1 MEVGLAI
8 AALPALVGAVVIERW
23 RRHTVREWR
32 RAEVRASRRREAWD
46 AVSELDQP
54 RIRDRAA

>member
-8 AALPALVGAVVIERW
+8 AALPTLVGAVVIERW

-32 RAEVRASRRREAWD
+32 RAEARASRRREAWE
-46 AVSELDQP
+46 AVSELD
-54 RIRDRAA
+54 RAA

>member
-1 MEVGLAI
+1 MDVGLAI

-46 AVSELDQP
+46 AVTEL
-54 RIRDRAA
+54 DRAA

>member
-8 AALPALVGAVVIERW
+8 AAVPALVGALVIERW

-32 RAEVRASRRREAWD
+32 RAEARALRREAAWE
-46 AVSELDQP
+46 AVSELD
-54 RIRDRAA
+54 RAA